1 METNKRGGL
10 VHEDGGVRGEYVMP
24 GVSRTTAGSIQAV
37 SACDAY
43 WRPSTTLTAL
53 PCPVGVETAGYAPV
67 LPGTPD
73 YLSGIVQEACTVG
86 HWQVISEV

>member
-43 WRPSTTLTAL
+43 WRPSMDFNSASMSSWGGNRGIRACFAWHARLRIWHRAGGLPSWAL
-53 PCPVGVETAGYAPV
+53 
-67 LPGTPD
+67 
-73 YLSGIVQEACTVG
+73 
-86 HWQVISEV
+86 QVISEV